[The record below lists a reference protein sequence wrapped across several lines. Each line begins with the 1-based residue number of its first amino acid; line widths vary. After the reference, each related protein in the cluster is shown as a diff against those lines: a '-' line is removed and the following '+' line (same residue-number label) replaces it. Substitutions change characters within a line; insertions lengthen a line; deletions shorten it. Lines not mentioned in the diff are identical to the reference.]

1 MTATE
6 PARPGKDE
14 ASWIARLA
22 LTRSGIRRRTAV
34 GLVSLLLLCLPVPAV
49 AGEVYGTITVDGKVF
64 SGNLTLTD
72 GAKQVPIREG
82 KYRVFLSPGRHTVI
96 LSDGQRQWREEVQSY
111 PGPLRQDIN
120 LRRR

>member
-1 MTATE
+1 MFMTARE
-6 PARPGKDE
+6 SARN
-14 ASWIARLA
+14 ARLA
-22 LTRSGIRRRTAV
+22 PTRSGIRRRAAV
-34 GLVSLLLLCLPVPAV
+34 GLVSLLLLCLPLPSV
-49 AGEVYGTITVDGKVF
+49 AGEVYGTVTVDGKLF

-72 GAKQVPIREG
+72 GAKQVPIRDG
-82 KYRVFLSPGRHTVI
+82 KYRVFLAPGRHTVI